1 MCGERKSSCL
11 VISVLVC
18 YPDPLARKTKIG
30 DLPSKIGPAMFS
42 TLLLAGETIMIIVTI
57 AAVGIS
63 AALFV
68 LSRW

>member
-1 MCGERKSSCL
+1 
-11 VISVLVC
+11 
-18 YPDPLARKTKIG
+18 
-30 DLPSKIGPAMFS
+30 MFS